1 MHADLHIHSLHSDG
15 NLPAGEIIV
24 AARKAGVNCI
34 AITDHDSV
42 DAYRT
47 EDILGLSSAQ
57 AVECVRGVELSAS
70 FDGLD
75 IHVLGYGIDTA
86 NAALLEKLQEKRTY
100 RHERLFRMAEKLL
113 SLGVRVDAGE
123 LEAYISGKSASRLH
137 LAHYLQDKHVVT
149 NIREAFRYYLGQD
162 SPAYLPSY
170 KDTAETA
177 IRLIKESGGLA
188 FAAHPRK
195 SRLDDARLRRLAE
208 LGLDGIEALY
218 PGCSEARV
226 NKYAALAS
234 ECGLLLS
241 GGSDY
246 HGDLRGEV
254 HLGDVKVP
262 YSWVEAIKARIASG
276 KT

>member
-15 NLPAGEIIV
+15 DLPVAEIIV
-24 AARKAGVNCI
+24 AARKAGINCI
-34 AITDHDSV
+34 SITDHDNV
-42 DAYRT
+42 DAYRA
-47 EDILGLSSAQ
+47 EDIRALSRTQ
-57 AVECVRGVELSAS
+57 AVECVSGVELSAS
-70 FDGLD
+70 FDSLD
-75 IHVLGYGIDTA
+75 IHILGFGIDTA
-86 NAALLEKLQEKRTY
+86 NAALLKKLEEKRTY
-100 RHERLFRMAEKLL
+100 RRERLFRMARKLL
-113 SLGVRVDAGE
+113 ELGVRVDSKE
-123 LEAYISGKSASRLH
+123 LEGYISGKSASRLH

-149 NIREAFRYYLGQD
+149 NIREAFKRYLGKD

-177 IRLIKESGGLA
+177 IRFIKESGGLA

-195 SRLDDARLRRLAE
+195 SRLDDARLRCLAE
-208 LGLDGIEALY
+208 LGIDGIEALY
-218 PGCSEARV
+218 PGCSEALV

-241 GGSDY
+241 GGSDF

-262 YSWVEAIKARIASG
+262 YAWVERIKTRMG
-276 KT
+276 K